1 MKASEFKKILLEEV
15 KKEREKE
22 LKELEKS
29 LKTLMNKELEKLTTQ
44 MVVAN
49 AQFTVQL
56 ITTLIDSVT
65 KAIGEAIEKRAT
77 SVGG

>member
-56 ITTLIDSVT
+56 ITTLIDSVA

>member
-1 MKASEFKKILLEEV
+1 
-15 KKEREKE
+15 
-22 LKELEKS
+22 
-29 LKTLMNKELEKLTTQ
+29 MNKELEKLTTQ